1 MANSCCCENDA
12 NSTSLSFIDIV
23 VRMIVVDIVVDIVV
37 TMIICK

>member
-23 VRMIVVDIVVDIVV
+23 VRMIVVDIVGRMIVIVV
-37 TMIICK
+37 LI